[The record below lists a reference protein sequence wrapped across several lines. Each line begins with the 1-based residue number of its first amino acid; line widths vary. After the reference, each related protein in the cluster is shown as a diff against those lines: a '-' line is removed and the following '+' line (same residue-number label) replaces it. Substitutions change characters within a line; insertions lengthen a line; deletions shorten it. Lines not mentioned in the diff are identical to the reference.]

1 MIRILVVSQY
11 LFICN
16 ALSSVLESE
25 PDMEVVGSVISVRE
39 AMDLVPKADLVLVN
53 VQIPNNGAFKLIN
66 SILGAKLPTKVIVLG
81 LTETKEQVLQYLQAG
96 ASGYVL
102 KDDSVDDMLQRI
114 REVNSGQT
122 QVSPTIATAL
132 ISRLYEYTFLL
143 NQVKTGIGQN
153 STLTTRE
160 QEILILVGQGLT
172 NQEIADQLVIEVG
185 TVKNHVHNIM
195 QKLDVNTRQEAAVT
209 WTIIQNKE
217 RFQSRDF
224 EMQPTEGYQ
233 ESI

>member
-1 MIRILVVSQY
+1 MIRILIVSQY

-25 PDMEVVGSVISVRE
+25 PDMEVVGSVISIRDALDMVS
-39 AMDLVPKADLVLVN
+39 KADLVLVN
-53 VQIPNNGAFKLIN
+53 VNMPNNGAFKLIN
-66 SILGAKLPTKVIVLG
+66 SINSAKLTAKVIVLG
-81 LTETKEQVLQYLQAG
+81 LTETKEHVLQYLQAG

-143 NQVKTGIGQN
+143 NQVKTGIGQS
-153 STLTTRE
+153 STLTSRE
-160 QEILILVGQGLT
+160 QEILVLVGQGLT

-209 WTIIQNKE
+209 WSIIQNGE
-217 RFQSRDF
+217 SSQSRV
-224 EMQPTEGYQ
+224 
-233 ESI
+233 I

>member
-1 MIRILVVSQY
+1 MIRILIVSQY

-25 PDMEVVGSVISVRE
+25 PDMEVVGSVNSVRE
-39 AMDLVPKADLVLVN
+39 ALDLVSKADLVLVN
-53 VQIPNNGAFKLIN
+53 VQMPNNGAFKLIHT
-66 SILGAKLPTKVIVLG
+66 IIGDKLPAKAIVLG
-81 LTETKEQVLQYLQAG
+81 LTETKEHVLQYLQAG

-122 QVSPTIATAL
+122 QVSPKIATAL

-143 NQVKTGIGQN
+143 NQVKTGIGLN

-160 QEILILVGQGLT
+160 QEILMLVGQGLT

-195 QKLDVNTRQEAAVT
+195 QKLDVSTRQEAAVT
-209 WTIIQNKE
+209 WSIIQNGE
-217 RFQSRDF
+217 GFQSRAF
-224 EMQPTEGYQ
+224 
-233 ESI
+233 

>member
-1 MIRILVVSQY
+1 MIRILIVSQY

-25 PDMEVVGSVISVRE
+25 SDMEVVGSVNSVRE
-39 AMDLVPKADLVLVN
+39 ALDLVSKADLVLVN
-53 VQIPNNGAFKLIN
+53 VQMPNNGAFKLIH
-66 SILGAKLPTKVIVLG
+66 SIIGNKLLAKVIVLG
-81 LTETKEQVLQYLQAG
+81 LTETKEHVLQYLQAG

-122 QVSPTIATAL
+122 QVSPKIASAL

-143 NQVKTGIGQN
+143 NQVKTGIGLN

-160 QEILILVGQGLT
+160 QEILMLVGQGLT

-195 QKLDVNTRQEAAVT
+195 QKLDVSTRQEAAVT
-209 WTIIQNKE
+209 WSIIQNGE
-217 RFQSRDF
+217 RFQSRAF
-224 EMQPTEGYQ
+224 
-233 ESI
+233 